1 MLRWS
6 LTSVWTLIPLHSL
19 YAFLIS
25 GHRESVI
32 HSEGKFLTATRIQ
45 LYDEVSNDIAMV
57 DVQMHEY
64 IVEND

>member
-1 MLRWS
+1 MVRWS

-32 HSEGKFLTATRIQ
+32 QSEGKFLTATRIQ

-57 DVQMHEY
+57 DIQMHEY
-64 IVEND
+64 IAEND